1 VPKRIEQDRVMRV
14 YSAAEQA
21 NLRLVRAVYDDVLDP
36 LDPAGVDAYFAADY
50 IQHNPLA
57 RTGAQGLK
65 DFLTWARGAS
75 PDAHHEVKR
84 MFADGDHVIAHVH
97 VVIEPGTSGNAVIDI
112 FRIADGRIAE
122 HWDAMQPISGTSAN
136 DNGIF

>member
-1 VPKRIEQDRVMRV
+1 VTRV
-14 YSAAEQA
+14 YSAAEEA
-21 NLRLVRAVYDDVLDP
+21 NLRLVRAVYDDVLEP

-65 DFLTWARGAS
+65 DFLAWARDAS
-75 PDAHHEVKR
+75 PDARHEVKR
-84 MFADGDHVIAHVH
+84 LFADGDHVIAHVH
-97 VVIEPGTSGNAVIDI
+97 VVIEPGTPGNAVIDI
-112 FRIADGRIAE
+112 FRIVDGRIVE
-122 HWDAMQPISGTSAN
+122 HWDAMQPISGISAN